1 MNSNSL
7 AAIEHFIANLSTQEQ
22 LYLMEFIVK
31 QLQEK
36 NQATAK
42 ISDFAY
48 MKSQFE
54 SLARDPEMNPDE

>member
-1 MNSNSL
+1 MNSQSL
-7 AAIEHFIANLSTQEQ
+7 AAIEHFIANLSIQEQ
-22 LYLMEFIVK
+22 LSLMEFIVK

-36 NQATAK
+36 TQSTAK

-54 SLARDPEMNPDE
+54 SLARDPELNPEL